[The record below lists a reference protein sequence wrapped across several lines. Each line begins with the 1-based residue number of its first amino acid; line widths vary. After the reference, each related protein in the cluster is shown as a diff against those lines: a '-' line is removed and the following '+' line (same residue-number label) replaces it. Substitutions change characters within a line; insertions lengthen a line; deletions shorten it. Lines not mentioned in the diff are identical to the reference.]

1 VSNTLLLKLSGVIKS
16 SLTQPVKQIS
26 RVFNFL
32 AVTGYSINH
41 YGESMKVIFNNNKVI
56 DFFLRLLLVLIIIS
70 PVIYFSWSG
79 IVGTTVSDYITSV
92 IFIFVTGFLW
102 LMSYL
107 FFSAVFGERKK

>member
-1 VSNTLLLKLSGVIKS
+1 
-16 SLTQPVKQIS
+16 
-26 RVFNFL
+26 
-32 AVTGYSINH
+32 
-41 YGESMKVIFNNNKVI
+41 MKVIFNNKVI
-56 DFFLRLLLVLIIIS
+56 DFILRLLLVLIIIS

-107 FFSAVFGERKK
+107 FFSAVFGEQKNK